1 MVKSKSVNVDPLVHL
16 SRVSK
21 LCQEKLLFCL
31 SSHTFRDILAQNP
44 AIISITFTLHSKL
57 HCRDYRAE
65 STLVSVYRSVCGL
78 CVHVPVP
85 GDISR

>member
-1 MVKSKSVNVDPLVHL
+1 MSPINVDPLVHL

-21 LCQEKLLFCL
+21 LCQEKLLSCI
-31 SSHTFRDILAQNP
+31 SSHKFRHILVQNP

-65 STLVSVYRSVCGL
+65 STLVSVYCSVCGL
-78 CVHVPVP
+78 CVHVLVP